1 MTTKAK
7 ITTARWAPIELG
19 APRRWLLTGSGGTG
33 QSYWAASSF
42 WDPLA
47 MEPVMIGEGASAR
60 PVRAKMLVIGQENI
74 HELGIPESYISTGSG
89 RSFRLKSA
97 NLDSEKWIK
106 DFTEI
111 TTGFVVAARD
121 SKDGPPLDV
130 IIIDSVS
137 ESVLLQQRTY
147 DNHGN
152 KFATWD
158 HLETMWFSLFQRLD
172 PRELGCHV
180 IMTARPMERDT
191 GIITTDEDGHKVADK
206 MLAPSMRGNF
216 LKNQLSCYFD
226 MAFYIR
232 SETRKLEKGPRA
244 GMMGPAHVMHVIPNG
259 RYDIKNTQEE
269 RWLYKGYPDELVN
282 TGFWDVQGMLEGLM
296 VAKS

>member
-7 ITTARWAPIELG
+7 LTTSRWAPEELG
-19 APRRWLLTGSGGTG
+19 APRRWLFTGSGGTG
-33 QSYWAASSF
+33 KSYLAVSSF
-42 WDPLA
+42 WDPLTL
-47 MEPVMIGEGASAR
+47 EPVMIGKGVDAR
-60 PVRAKMLVIGQENI
+60 PVRAKMIVIGQENI
-74 HELGIPESYISTGSG
+74 YELGVPESYLSAGSG
-89 RSFRLKSA
+89 RSFRLKSTGLNSA
-97 NLDSEKWIK
+97 DWIK

-111 TTGFVVAARD
+111 TTGFVTAAQN
-121 SKDGPPLDV
+121 SKEPPIDV
-130 IIIDSVS
+130 IVIDSVS
-137 ESVLLQQRTY
+137 ESVLLQQRTF

-158 HLETMWFSLFQRLD
+158 HLETMWFALFQRLD

-191 GIITTDEDGHKVADK
+191 GIITTDEEGHKIADK

-232 SETRKLEKGPRA
+232 SETRKLDKGPRA
-244 GMMGPAHVMHVIPNG
+244 GMMGPAHVLHTIANG

-269 RWLYKGYPDELVN
+269 RWLLKGYPDELVN
-282 TGFWDVQGMLEGLM
+282 VGFWDVQSMLEGLM
-296 VAKS
+296 VKS